1 MNSPHFLL
9 IYRPQQ
15 ASPVGS
21 ISSAGTVQQQH
32 PRIPPPHG
40 FAGAGQQQQQAPN
53 HPILPPHQFA
63 SQPPVPGPKHMT
75 MHPAHLGAQQQQHQP
90 SQSHH
95 MNNVNQFM
103 PQNNQQIAGGQ
114 IHPHA
119 HRPPMPDQNQNMQ
132 QNPQQPHASNGN
144 NINAKPNSRASSSS
158 GGNASTTHSTGGQSA
173 QLAAGKQE
181 QRLTHEQVRREFII
195 RLKTISI
202 SLISVSC
209 CITNGGVS
217 WRSARESG

>member
-1 MNSPHFLL
+1 MTKRSFF
-9 IYRPQQ
+9 RPQQ

-21 ISSAGTVQQQH
+21 ISSAGTVQQHH

-75 MHPAHLGAQQQQHQP
+75 MNPVHLSAPQP
-90 SQSHH
+90 GQTHH
-95 MNNVNQFM
+95 LNNTNQFM
-103 PQNNQQIAGGQ
+103 QHNNQQAPGTQ
-114 IHPHA
+114 IPPTHP
-119 HRPPMPDQNQNMQ
+119 HRPPIPDQNQNMQ
-132 QNPQQPHASNGN
+132 QNHHQHATHASNGN
-144 NINAKPNSRASSSS
+144 NIHAKPNSRASSSS

-181 QRLTHEQVRREFII
+181 QRLTHEQVILRA
-195 RLKTISI
+195 TIKMF
-202 SLISVSC
+202 
-209 CITNGGVS
+209 
-217 WRSARESG
+217 